1 MVVHT
6 FNASTQKVQVGQFLN
21 NNFQNSQCFVDRPC
35 HKKKNLNFK
44 YNVKK
49 ITPQCGRHQGYKS
62 DYDEISL

>member
-1 MVVHT
+1 MLCRQT
-6 FNASTQKVQVGQFLN
+6 L
-21 NNFQNSQCFVDRPC
+21 SQ
-35 HKKKNLNFK
+35 KKNLNFK